1 MKPDVPVKT
10 KFSIAHFFLLLI
22 PMQIIVFGCF
32 FAYEQYARHRRL
44 FFDNEQFEKNCA
56 IAYLCEIM
64 SDPYIHQ
71 DICNQYSSCL
81 AKTNSKGWF
90 TEGIPDLP
98 FPVTDQSFQEWFR
111 HGPFSNQKTNS
122 GLWIDSSSSCAH
134 HVEIPESF
142 HKEHSFY
149 SIATFDSDDGIL
161 LRLFVPLKCCKGV
174 IKGILKKSIIDNEPV
189 YEQSIELVEQSDPD
203 FLRAKEMN
211 KK

>member
-111 HGPFSNQKTNS
+111 HGPFSNQKRNPR
-122 GLWIDSSSSCAH
+122 LWTETSSSRAC
-134 HVEIPESF
+134 HVVIPDSF

-161 LRLFVPLKCCKGV
+161 LRLFVPLKRCKGV
-174 IKGILKKSIIDNEPV
+174 MKGILRKTIIDKEPV
-189 YEQSIELVEQSDPD
+189 YEQSIELVKRSDPD

-211 KK
+211 EK

>member
-1 MKPDVPVKT
+1 MQTDVSVKT
-10 KFSIAHFFLLLI
+10 KFSFEHFFLLLI

-111 HGPFSNQKTNS
+111 HGPFSNQKRNPR
-122 GLWIDSSSSCAH
+122 LWTETSSSRAH
-134 HVEIPESF
+134 HVEIPDSF

-149 SIATFDSDDGIL
+149 SIATFDSDDGVL
-161 LRLFVPLKCCKGV
+161 LRLFVPLKCSKGV

-189 YEQSIELVEQSDPD
+189 YEQSIELVERSDPD
-203 FLRAKEMN
+203 FLRAKR
-211 KK
+211 

>member
-1 MKPDVPVKT
+1 MKTDVSVKT
-10 KFSIAHFFLLLI
+10 KFSFAHFFLLLI

-32 FAYEQYARHRRL
+32 FAYRQYASYRRL

-64 SDPYIHQ
+64 SNPYIHQ
-71 DICNQYSSCL
+71 DICDQYSSCL
-81 AKTNSKGWF
+81 EKTNSKGCF

-98 FPVTDQSFQEWFR
+98 FPVTDHSFQEWFR
-111 HGPFSNQKTNS
+111 HGPFSNQKMNP
-122 GLWIDSSSSCAH
+122 GLWTDSSSSRAR
-134 HVEIPESF
+134 HVEIPDSF

-174 IKGILKKSIIDNEPV
+174 MKGILKKSIIDNEPV
-189 YEQSIELVEQSDPD
+189 YEQSIELVKLSDPV

-211 KK
+211 EK

>member
-1 MKPDVPVKT
+1 MKTDVSVKT
-10 KFSIAHFFLLLI
+10 KFSFAHFFLLLI

-32 FAYEQYARHRRL
+32 FAYRQYVSYRRL

-64 SDPYIHQ
+64 SNPYIHQ
-71 DICNQYSSCL
+71 DICDQYSSCL
-81 AKTNSKGWF
+81 EKTDSKGWF

-98 FPVTDQSFQEWFR
+98 FPVTDHSFQEWFR
-111 HGPFSNQKTNS
+111 HGPFSNQKMNPR
-122 GLWIDSSSSCAH
+122 LWIDSSSSRAC
-134 HVEIPESF
+134 HVEIPDSF

-161 LRLFVPLKCCKGV
+161 LRLFVPLKYCKGV
-174 IKGILKKSIIDNEPV
+174 IKGVLKKSIIDNEPV
-189 YEQSIELVEQSDPD
+189 YEQSIEFVKQSDPD
-203 FLRAKEMN
+203 FLRAKKMN